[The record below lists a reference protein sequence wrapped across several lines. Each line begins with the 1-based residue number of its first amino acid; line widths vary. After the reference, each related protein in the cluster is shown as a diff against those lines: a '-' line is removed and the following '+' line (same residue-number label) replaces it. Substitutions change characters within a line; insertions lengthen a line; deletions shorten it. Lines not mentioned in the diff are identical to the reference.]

1 MGLIKSKGAPRKT
14 TKGAIDDTYIDIE
27 TGKCYKCVSI
37 YIDSLGTD
45 EYEWQYV
52 DVDETFS
59 VKNES
64 KDDDTVDTPDEQ
76 VVVPTQES
84 QNREW
89 PRDNNRKQYNKHY
102 NKHYNQNNN

>member
-27 TGKCYKCVSI
+27 TGKRYKCVSI

-45 EYEWQYV
+45 EYEWQYA

-76 VVVPTQES
+76 VVVPTQEP